1 MSVDQLSEPTIRRQR
16 GSQVSGMLLPVG
28 LLVASSAVFLPV
40 SDLTKGVL
48 ATLVLFGMIAI
59 RVPVGVALF
68 TSGGLGIV
76 AVSGW
81 SVFASSLGTIP
92 FREVTSWQLAV
103 IPMFVMMGLVLGS
116 SGAAQR
122 IYAASNVAFSWLPGG
137 LAVTT
142 NASGAILASVSGSTI
157 GITYALARIGIPE
170 MMRAGYD
177 RRMAVGAV
185 LMAGTGGQ
193 LIPPS
198 VLMVVF
204 AGLAGVP
211 VGQQLLAG
219 LVPGVLLVL
228 MYGIMIVV
236 IAAWKPS
243 LAPRPDVGSTTL
255 AERTRVFFLALPVPI
270 LIGVVLGGLFFGAFT
285 ATEAAS
291 YGALGAIVVGALYA
305 GFRRLWSM
313 TREAAV
319 GAAVATTSIMFLVI
333 GAAFYARMLAVSG
346 VGLFFA
352 DVVTSLDVA
361 AWVFVV
367 LLAVFYLVLGT
378 FMDPLTMMLL
388 TVPILLPVLPTY
400 GLSPIWLG
408 VFVVLLGEIGML
420 TPPVGILSF
429 VVHKIVQSSEIRD
442 EFGETRLEDV
452 FAGALWFL
460 PAALVIV
467 LVLIFFPEVVEW
479 LPSRA

>member
-1 MSVDQLSEPTIRRQR
+1 MSGETSLRTGERVLASSLKGGI
-16 GSQVSGMLLPVG
+16 LPL
-28 LLVASSAVFLPV
+28 LLVAGAIAMFFPLE
-40 SDLTKGVL
+40 DLTKGFI
-48 ATLVLFGMIAI
+48 ATLVLLGMIAV
-59 RVPVGVALF
+59 RVPVGIALL
-68 TSGGLGIV
+68 TSGSLGII

-81 SVFASSLGTIP
+81 SVFVSSVGTIP

-103 IPMFVMMGLVLGS
+103 LPMFVLMGLVLGS
-116 SGAAQR
+116 SGAADR
-122 IYAASNVAFSWLPGG
+122 IYAASNATFSWLPGG

-142 NASGAILASVSGSTI
+142 NFAGAILASVSGSTL
-157 GITYALARIGIPE
+157 GITYALARIGIPQ

-219 LVPGVLLVL
+219 LVPGVILALLYGVL
-228 MYGIMIVV
+228 IVGIAI
-236 IAAWKPS
+236 WRPS
-243 LAPRPDVGSTTL
+243 LAPRPDTESITL
-255 AERTRVFFLALPVPI
+255 LDRLRVFTIALPVPI
-270 LIGVVLGGLFFGAFT
+270 LVVVVLGGLFLGAFT

-291 YGALGAIVVGALYA
+291 YGALGAIIVGVLYA
-305 GFRRLWSM
+305 GVGKLWSM
-313 TREAAV
+313 TREAAI
-319 GAAVATTSIMFLVI
+319 GAAVATASIMFLIV

-346 VGLFFA
+346 VGLAFG
-352 DVVTSLDVA
+352 DLVGGLNVST
-361 AWVFVV
+361 WVFV
-367 LLAVFYLVLGT
+367 LMLAVFYLGLGT

-388 TVPILLPVLPTY
+388 TVPILLPVLGNY
-400 GLSPIWLG
+400 GLSALWLG

-429 VVHKIVQSSEIRD
+429 VVHRIVQSPDIRD
-442 EFGETRLEDV
+442 EFGDIRLEDV
-452 FAGALWFL
+452 FAGAFWFL
-460 PAALVIV
+460 PAALMVV
-467 LVLIFFPEVVEW
+467 LLLMFLPELVEW
-479 LPSRA
+479 LPARA